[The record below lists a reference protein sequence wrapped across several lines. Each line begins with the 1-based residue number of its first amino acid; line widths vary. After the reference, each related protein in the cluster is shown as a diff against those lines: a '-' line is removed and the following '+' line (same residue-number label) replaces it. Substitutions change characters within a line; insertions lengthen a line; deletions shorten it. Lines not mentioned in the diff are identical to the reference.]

1 MDKGYYKGLNVTA
14 NIGKI
19 GSVLI
24 PLALMYGIVKN
35 CNDDVNKVLKTPK
48 PPVEKSL
55 DTK

>member
-1 MDKGYYKGLNVTA
+1 MEKGFYQGLKVTA
-14 NIGKI
+14 NIGKV

-24 PLALMYGIVKN
+24 PLAIACGIVKN
-35 CNDDVNKVLKTPK
+35 CNSDVNKVLETPK

>member
-1 MDKGYYKGLNVTA
+1 MDKGFYKGLNVTA
-14 NIGKI
+14 NIGKV

-24 PLALMYGIVKN
+24 PLALAYGIVKN
-35 CNDDVNKVLKTPK
+35 CNSEVNNVLETPK

>member
-14 NIGKI
+14 NIGKV

-24 PLALMYGIVKN
+24 PLAIAYGIVKN
-35 CNDDVNKVLKTPK
+35 CNSDVNKVLETPK